1 MPIYEYE
8 CRKCGEKFESFRG
21 LFENDGKVEC
31 PVCGEKGSKRLV
43 SKASTKGSETRG
55 NLKFPT

>member
-21 LFENDGKVEC
+21 IYDNDDKVAC
-31 PVCGEKGSKRLV
+31 PVCDEKGAKRMISRTYSQGL
-43 SKASTKGSETRG
+43 SNKG
-55 NLKFPT
+55 NLTFPT